1 MAVGENFSRHFEASA
16 VKIRL
21 CTFYTF
27 LITGVP
33 TYCTWNFKPFRLKM
47 KAWRRIFRSR
57 PFLSLPSLEA
67 KYDHA
72 PFRLFSS
79 LGSPRNAR
87 DFSRRSVPNGRRRGV
102 FSDHPCSF
110 GCQNQ
115 LCCAAH
121 YYPTLLPV
129 LSSIKSPH
137 PPCLRPYHLEHTSS
151 RPITEVK
158 QGWAALV
165 LGWVTA
171 WEYAVL

>member
-1 MAVGENFSRHFEASA
+1 MAVGENFSRHFEASP

-21 CTFYTF
+21 CTFYTC

-57 PFLSLPSLEA
+57 PFLNLPSLEA
-67 KYDHA
+67 KYDYA
-72 PFRLFSS
+72 PFILFSS
-79 LGSPRNAR
+79 THETVQGGPPQMEGGAAFFSTIPVPLGAKIS
-87 DFSRRSVPNGRRRGV
+87 
-102 FSDHPCSF
+102 
-110 GCQNQ
+110 
-115 LCCAAH
+115 CAAH

-158 QGWAALV
+158 QGWAVLV

-171 WEYAVL
+171 WEYTVL

>member
-21 CTFYTF
+21 CTFYTC

-57 PFLSLPSLEA
+57 PFLNLPSLEA
-67 KYDHA
+67 KYDYA
-72 PFRLFSS
+72 PFILFSS
-79 LGSPRNAR
+79 MGSPRNAR
-87 DFSRRSVPNGRRRGV
+87 DCSRRSVPNGRRGGV
-102 FSDHPCSF
+102 FFDHPCSF

-158 QGWAALV
+158 QGWAVLV

-171 WEYAVL
+171 WEYTVL